1 MRKTTFSCSGE
12 KERER
17 ERDPDLIKTPWERRF
32 HNNVE
37 EL

>member
-1 MRKTTFSCSGE
+1 VERK
-12 KERER
+12 RER